1 MSTVKSILGEEDL
14 PESMLWEF
22 TDAQIQKLKKEY
34 SGLKGA
40 RISLARANQLRN
52 IFDKITNS
60 QLPKLYKADIPF
72 LSSMAASRMIQ
83 KGIQIPKGVKL
94 STFENKSWEEITETH
109 TSDQSSKNIQKDKNK
124 QENAPSEADIDRLK
138 KQGIKPTKEETILK
152 LRNGTKVLDKVFPNM
167 TMQEMLLVLIC
178 NKTKVTKADGY
189 QSPFNNRFYVRIREE
204 QLKEAKYTINYEVEL
219 IIVMLIIDMLAIKK

>member
-1 MSTVKSILGEEDL
+1 M
-14 PESMLWEF
+14 F
-22 TDAQIQKLKKEY
+22 
-34 SGLKGA
+34 
-40 RISLARANQLRN
+40 
-52 IFDKITNS
+52 
-60 QLPKLYKADIPF
+60 
-72 LSSMAASRMIQ
+72 ASRMIQ

-138 KQGIKPTKEETILK
+138 KQGLKPTKEETMK

-178 NKTKVTKADGY
+178 KQTKVKKQTVI
-189 QSPFNNRFYVRIREE
+189 NRH
-204 QLKEAKYTINYEVEL
+204 LTIDF
-219 IIVMLIIDMLAIKK
+219 M

>member
-1 MSTVKSILGEEDL
+1 MTRYKKTMAEAIAEVWANDIQLDEGKMKTIATMFAGGSSPEEIAKKMKLPLSTVKSILGEEDL

-124 QENAPSEADIDRLK
+124 QENAMVQK
-138 KQGIKPTKEETILK
+138 
-152 LRNGTKVLDKVFPNM
+152 F
-167 TMQEMLLVLIC
+167 
-178 NKTKVTKADGY
+178 
-189 QSPFNNRFYVRIREE
+189 
-204 QLKEAKYTINYEVEL
+204 
-219 IIVMLIIDMLAIKK
+219 